1 MLQDGDTLVP
11 LIFMSDATHLSN
23 YSGDKKEWPIYMTI
37 GNLSSELRQKPTAHS
52 VVMVALLPIPPKH
65 RHESKSRRDEQNA
78 TNRSVLQEVLYRVLE
93 PLTFP
98 DQVSDDHGYYNVL
111 CADRHYRRCKPV
123 LAAWLADCPEYNDL
137 HGLERGVCM
146 FCECPKAEL
155 GDPVTPKKEHP
166 TRDHNAYRQ
175 LNDNDTAES
184 AHRLADLNVH
194 QGFNA
199 FRHIP
204 CTVAKLPKPDLLH
217 TMQLGMLDHLHK
229 WLFHFMK
236 THGRL
241 NRYNALWLSVPA
253 YHDLTP
259 KTKSYEEVSQ
269 WSGKEVKEMSRYLLA
284 VVVQTLRGGT
294 GGFNERAMFN
304 GAIECTRALL
314 EFYMYSRYK
323 SHDDDT
329 IGYMEDALLRFHR
342 SKEVFLGARV
352 GKRARAKAG
361 NLRTEL
367 VRKRKAEEE
376 LRADSLTP
384 SQRRREHS
392 EWRDFIDSEV
402 DLSKENDA
410 HFNFIKIHLLS
421 HFTEQIRLY
430 GSLPQWSAE
439 THEHAHRAN
448 MKDGW
453 NASNHNLDY
462 LPQIFAFHRRVLC
475 FEIRSLNLRSVER
488 LRKDSDSDNNPWQ
501 IETTI
506 PDPSSARQNPHSAE
520 GLRTDSGNHRANTAT
535 ITGPSSASPLFTQP
549 MLISPQND
557 SKTPDGQMKHFGALV
572 DSTDVVQRSALL
584 NGTRDFLLR
593 RLSKRDEILD
603 EELRKAEICIYHA
616 VKVVIDDMDGERKTQ
631 MCRCTGEKPWRGAQK
646 RNDWVWVRQRP
657 GPVYGALHGR
667 LPCQLLR
674 LFKMRFRNDSGCW
687 VDHWMAFARTTVV
700 ENSGNIDPIS
710 KLAQV
715 RVPPTSRAQYQVFS
729 AGNIV
734 GCAHLIPEKPF
745 TDPSM
750 NERWVVNS
758 HIDLMTWN
766 EVYN

>member
-23 YSGDKKEWPIYMTI
+23 YAGDKKEWPIYMTI
-37 GNLSSELRQKPTAHS
+37 GNLPSELRQKPTAHG

-65 RHESKSRRDEQNA
+65 RHESKTRRDEQNT
-78 TNRSVLQEVLYRVLE
+78 TNRNVLQEVLHRVLK
-93 PLTFP
+93 PLSFP
-98 DQVSDDHGYYNVL
+98 ERVSDEHGYYNVL

-137 HGLERGVCM
+137 LGLERGVCM

-155 GDPVTPKKEHP
+155 GDPKTDHP
-166 TRDHNAYRQ
+166 PRDHNAYRK
-175 LNDNDTAES
+175 LNEEDTAES
-184 AHRLADLNVH
+184 AAMLADLHVH

-241 NRYNALWLSVPA
+241 DRYNALWLSVPA

-284 VVVQTLRGGT
+284 VVVQTLRTGT
-294 GGFNERAMFN
+294 VGPSDRTLFNR
-304 GAIECTRALL
+304 AIECTRTLL

-329 IGYMEDALLRFHR
+329 IGYMEDALNSFH
-342 SKEVFLGARV
+342 KTKDVFLGARV
-352 GKRARAKAG
+352 GKRARAKAS

-376 LRADSLTP
+376 LRAESLTP
-384 SQRRREHS
+384 TQRRREYN

-402 DLSKENDA
+402 DMSKEGDA
-410 HFNFIKIHLLS
+410 HFNFIKIHLMS
-421 HFTEQIRLY
+421 HFAEQVRLY

-448 MKDGW
+448 LKDGW
-453 NASNHNLDY
+453 NASNKNLDY
-462 LPQIFAFHRRVLC
+462 LPQIFAYQRRVLC
-475 FEIRSLNLRSVER
+475 FEMRGLNRQAVQG
-488 LRKDSDSDNNPWQ
+488 SDDHHL
-501 IETTI
+501 
-506 PDPSSARQNPHSAE
+506 A
-520 GLRTDSGNHRANTAT
+520 GKTAT
-535 ITGPSSASPLFTQP
+535 IAGPSTASPFTQP

-557 SKTPDGQMKHFGALV
+557 NKTPDGQLKHFGALV
-572 DSTDVVQRSALL
+572 DSIDVVQRSALL
-584 NGTRDFLLR
+584 NGTRDFLQR
-593 RLSKRDEILD
+593 RLPKRDEILSD

-616 VKVVIDDMDGERKTQ
+616 IKVEVDDLDGDKKTQ

-657 GPVYGALHGR
+657 GPVYGALRGR

-674 LFKMRFRNDSGCW
+674 LFKLRFRNDGGIW
-687 VDHWMAFARTTVV
+687 VDHWMAFALTTVA
-700 ENSGNIDPIS
+700 ENSGNVDPIS

-715 RVPPTSRAQYQVFS
+715 RVPPTSRARYQVFS

-734 GCAHLIPEKPF
+734 GCAHVIPEKPSK
-745 TDPSM
+745 DPTM